1 MINQNGIQSIDKFI
15 EKALYDKNFGYYTRN
30 NPFGKKGDFVT
41 APLISPLFSEMI
53 AVWAISF
60 WIKLGKPKK
69 FSFVELGPGTGVIT
83 DEIIK
88 RLKPNTQLL
97 VIELNDTFYMDLKSR
112 ISDPRVTIKKGC
124 ATELSRFINILGM
137 EKADYVVSSLPLAIL
152 PHILRKRI
160 VIDINTHLKPNG
172 SYIQFQYT
180 LQSLKIFK
188 KVFKKVSIK
197 HCLLNVPPAFVYTCK
212 SK

>member
-1 MINQNGIQSIDKFI
+1 MSKSTFLKEFFD
-15 EKALYDKNFGYYTRN
+15 
-30 NPFGKKGDFVT
+30 KKGMVGSVIPSSKF
-41 APLISPLFSEMI
+41 LIQMMLRKVEFEN
-53 AVWAISF
+53 A
-60 WIKLGKPKK
+60 KLI
-69 FSFVELGPGTGVIT
+69 VELGPGTGVIT

-97 VIELNDTFYMDLKSR
+97 VIELNDTFYMGLKSR

-124 ATELSRFINILGM
+124 ATELSRFINMLGM

-188 KVFKKVSIK
+188 KIFKKVSIK
-197 HCLLNVPPAFVYTCK
+197 HCLLNVPPAFVYTCE